1 MGETNANV
9 TERPTHPVGRAA
21 TSQPAIGSDTAG
33 LSGGVV
39 AGTRIATHLGW
50 RPIEGVV
57 VGDSALTFDG
67 GLQKIT
73 DVMRRTVSFGETFE
87 GGYQCL
93 LNIPAGALGNQSNFF
108 LVPDQAILFE
118 SDIAEELFGD
128 PFALVPALALE
139 GFNGIEREVPADPI
153 DIISVQFD
161 TDQIVITDFGA
172 QLHCP
177 AKSPAAALEALL
189 GAPVPGRYK
198 TLSYELSVALIE
210 EMAEAAQGAYF

>member
-1 MGETNANV
+1 MGHT
-9 TERPTHPVGRAA
+9 TEYITKGPLGPASGTA
-21 TSQPAIGSDTAG
+21 TGDSPDEATVR
-33 LSGGVV
+33 GGVV

-57 VGDSALTFDG
+57 LGDSALTFDG

-73 DVMRRTVSFGETFE
+73 NVMRRTFHFGETIE
-87 GGYQCL
+87 GDYQCM
-93 LNIPAGALGNQSNFF
+93 LNIPAGALGNQSDFF
-108 LVPDQAILFE
+108 LVPDQVILFE

-139 GFNGIEREVPADPI
+139 GFNGIEREVPADPV
-153 DIISVQFD
+153 DIISLQFD

-189 GAPVPGRYK
+189 GASVPGRYK

-210 EMAEAAQGAYF
+210 EMAEAGPRGSF